1 MNKNFIFIF
10 RDGGRSNEQKA
21 RVEVYTIDSAQG
33 LENDIVIMSVVK
45 TRGVGFLANPQRLNV
60 ALTRAKKALYIC
72 GNFSSL
78 RVSILMQLSS
88 LLIYNSYILLSLLE

>member
-1 MNKNFIFIF
+1 
-10 RDGGRSNEQKA
+10 
-21 RVEVYTIDSAQG
+21 
-33 LENDIVIMSVVK
+33 MSVVK

-78 RVSILMQLSS
+78 KVSCCIKNPERMLNKFSCLF
-88 LLIYNSYILLSLLE
+88 